1 MGSLERKL
9 EVEVLDKIEL
19 EKRMDF
25 VKHKPGEER
34 GTKAIKVETWNE
46 NWVAR
51 QQKVLSFHTIDNLGM
66 GNLL

>member
-1 MGSLERKL
+1 MKSQERKL

-19 EKRMDF
+19 EKQMDF

-34 GTKAIKVETWNE
+34 GMKPIIVETWNE
-46 NWVAR
+46 NWVSSR
-51 QQKVLSFHTIDNLGM
+51 KFCHFTPLGM